1 MPRPVLGCFD
11 GLVVILE
18 HQREA
23 LTTWPADAARAIL
36 ATLEGDL
43 IVNQPPD
50 RSRIE
55 LNVNGETHALEVEHR
70 DSLLDVLRE
79 RLDLTGAKRACD
91 RGECGAC
98 AVLVDEKPM
107 LACNLLVMQVR
118 RRAITTIEGLAQ
130 RPDFAPILEAFLAED
145 GGQCGFCV
153 PGFAVATY
161 NASKHEPPLNPVEV
175 RWELVG
181 HVCRCNAYDRIAA
194 AASAAVDAMAGR

>member
-1 MPRPVLGCFD
+1 MN
-11 GLVVILE
+11 E
-18 HQREA
+18 
-23 LTTWPADAARAIL
+23 T
-36 ATLEGDL
+36 
-43 IVNQPPD
+43 PD

-55 LNVNGETHALEVEHR
+55 LQVNGETHTLDIEHR
-70 DSLLDVLRE
+70 ESLLDVLRE

-98 AVLVDEKPM
+98 TVLVDEQPM
-107 LACNLLVMQVR
+107 LACNLLAMQVR
-118 RRAITTIEGLAQ
+118 NRAITTIEGLAE
-130 RPDFAPILEAFLAED
+130 RPGFAPILESFLAED

-161 NASKHEPPLNPVEV
+161 VAAQHEPPLNPIEV

-194 AASAAVDAMAGR
+194 AASAAVAAVPPDR